1 MVRYFPKMIGKAV
14 WDWICSAPKRP
25 FIQRSYHELVA
36 LVNSTDAED
45 IKTLNKIQ
53 EELDYRK
60 RLSPSKREEIRGLIE
75 IKANLIQALPERA
88 AECLREIPT
97 PEIEEC
103 QKKDRSKGFEENS
116 KDHRENQCNGYIEE
130 EFASGGEDESQ
141 PNKQVEEGFNES
153 TNLENEKAST
163 SQLADTAKEAIDTN
177 GKYQCREIYQPDLSR
192 KTYNALRRNG
202 FEDMSMLQCMSD
214 EEILM
219 LKGIGNKALDEIR
232 AAFPFT
238 EDADRHKSEI
248 EYRLIT
254 TKEEVGDNQPHV
266 QDIESEERGE
276 GICKDKLKQEPI
288 QEEQEIDLRDLIM
301 IETFSTHREE
311 IECLN
316 EAVDAARK
324 GLCMVAAIKN
334 EREFGFLLK
343 RMSGMTLEA
352 IGEEAG
358 VTRERVRQ
366 VIKKASEKLGIQM
379 SELGSILEERR
390 KKINDSRIRQAL
402 DRELQD
408 HQIIGKMTRNE
419 WREVNGKEMSLRDR
433 IDILRELY
441 VPMPANELQDHL
453 TIIEEGGGQYG
464 GTEYWDDIL
473 ILRLLINMVALN
485 NGKPGIMPR
494 QIEIPR
500 LVSRYI
506 QRRGG
511 QRQVALMLGMSYE
524 GPIGSRNRNYWT
536 DDRIS
541 QAIRDTQEYF
551 GLPEDIMPEQSQI
564 TVWLDL
570 DDNDDTKGPSCIAAI
585 KKEGGW
591 KDYCDKK
598 GYKQYIDQ
606 DDEGKTEIDS
616 MILLS
621 LWNRNSF
628 ITRESE
634 FMDVFTEFLGEFWN
648 SQSDPRRYISLVN
661 NACRVAKSIA
671 EYSGVIDMEQRKEI
685 VCKAVDMTPA
695 LDGLQPQDDN
705 SDSVDVD
712 RFVDLLF

>member
-1 MVRYFPKMIGKAV
+1 MIGKAV

-25 FIQRSYHELVA
+25 FIQRSYDELVA
-36 LVNSTDAED
+36 LVNSTDAGD
-45 IKTLNKIQ
+45 IKILKRIQ
-53 EELDYRK
+53 EEIDYRK
-60 RLSPSKREEIRGLIE
+60 ILSPSKREEIRGLIE
-75 IKANLIQALPERA
+75 ARARLIQASPERT
-88 AECLREIPT
+88 AECRREIPT

-103 QKKDRSKGFEENS
+103 QKEDQSKGFEENS
-116 KDHRENQCNGYIEE
+116 KGNRENQCNGYIEE
-130 EFASGGEDESQ
+130 YVLGEQDESK
-141 PNKQVEEGFNES
+141 PNKQAEEGVNGS
-153 TNLENEKAST
+153 IDLENEKTFA
-163 SQLADTAKEAIDTN
+163 SQLAATAKNAIDTN
-177 GKYQCREIYQPDLSR
+177 VEDQCREICQTGLSR

-202 FEDMSMLQCMSD
+202 FENISKLQCMSD

-232 AAFPFT
+232 EVFPLT
-238 EDADRHKSEI
+238 EDAGNRRSEI
-248 EYRLIT
+248 EHSPIT
-254 TKEEVGDNQPHV
+254 TEQETGGSQPHDQV
-266 QDIESEERGE
+266 IESAKKGE
-276 GICKDKLKQEPI
+276 GIYKEEFKQESI

-301 IETFSTHREE
+301 IEAFSTHREE

-316 EAVDAARK
+316 EAVEAARK
-324 GLCMVAAIKN
+324 GLCMVAAINN
-334 EREFGFLLK
+334 EREFSFLLK

-358 VTRERVRQ
+358 ITRERVRQ
-366 VIKKASEKLGIQM
+366 VIKKTSERLSIQM
-379 SELGSILEERR
+379 SELSSMLEKRR
-390 KKINDSRIRQAL
+390 KKINDSRIRQAI
-402 DRELQD
+402 DRDLHD
-408 HQIIGKMTRNE
+408 HQMIGRMTRNE
-419 WREVNGKEMSLRDR
+419 WKDVNCREMSLRDR
-433 IDILRELY
+433 IDMLRELY
-441 VPMPANELQDHL
+441 VPIPANELQDHL
-453 TIIEEGGGQYG
+453 AIIEEGRGQYG

-506 QRRGG
+506 QRKGG
-511 QRQVALMLGMSYE
+511 QRQVAQMLGMSYE

-536 DDRIS
+536 DSRIS

-570 DDNDDTKGPSCIAAI
+570 DENDDTKGPSCIAAI

-591 KDYCDKK
+591 KDYCDKR
-598 GYKQYIDQ
+598 GYRQYIDQ
-606 DDEGKTEIDS
+606 DDKGKKEIDS
-616 MILLS
+616 RILIS

-628 ITRESE
+628 ITKESE

-661 NACRVAKSIA
+661 NACKVAKSIA
-671 EYSGVIDMEQRKEI
+671 EYSGGINTEQRKEI
-685 VCKAVDMTPA
+685 VCKAVDMSPA
-695 LDGLQPQDDN
+695 LDGLEPQDED

>member
-1 MVRYFPKMIGKAV
+1 MVGKAV

-25 FIQRSYHELVA
+25 FIQRGYDELVA
-36 LVNSTDAED
+36 LVNSADAGD
-45 IKTLNKIQ
+45 IKTLDRIQ

-60 RLSPSKREEIRGLIE
+60 RLKPSKREELRGLIE
-75 IKANLIQALPERA
+75 AKASLIQAFTERT
-88 AECLREIPT
+88 AECHSEILT
-97 PEIEEC
+97 PENEKC
-103 QKKDRSKGFEENS
+103 QETDQSNEFEENS
-116 KDHRENQCNGYIEE
+116 KGNKANLREGYTEEYLSEE
-130 EFASGGEDESQ
+130 EDGYL
-141 PNKQVEEGFNES
+141 PNKQAEECVNES
-153 TNLENEKAST
+153 IDLENEKTSA
-163 SQLADTAKEAIDTN
+163 SQLAATAKEVIETN
-177 GKYQCREIYQPDLSR
+177 GKDQYRDIYQPELSR

-202 FEDMSMLQCMSD
+202 FEDISKLQCMSD

-219 LKGIGNKALDEIR
+219 LKGIGHKALDEIR
-232 AAFPFT
+232 EAFPLK
-238 EDADRHKSEI
+238 EDIDNRRPEI
-248 EYRLIT
+248 DYKPIT
-254 TKEEVGDNQPHV
+254 TKEETGANQPHY
-266 QDIESEERGE
+266 QDIESEDKEE
-276 GICKDKLKQEPI
+276 GICRDKFKQEPVPE
-288 QEEQEIDLRDLIM
+288 QQEIDLRDLIM
-301 IETFSTHREE
+301 IETFSTHREA

-324 GLCMVAAIKN
+324 DLCMVSATNN
-334 EREFGFLLK
+334 EREFSFLLK

-352 IGEEAG
+352 IGEEVG

-366 VIKKASEKLGIQM
+366 VIKKTSERFGIQI
-379 SELGSILEERR
+379 SELSSMLEKRR
-390 KKINDSRIRQAL
+390 KKINDTRMRQIL
-402 DRELQD
+402 DRDLQD
-408 HQIIGKMTRNE
+408 HQMIGKMTRNE
-419 WREVNGKEMSLRDR
+419 WRELNGREMSLRDR
-433 IDILRELY
+433 IDMLRELF
-441 VPMPANELQDHL
+441 VPIPANELQDHL
-453 TIIEEGGGQYG
+453 SIIEEGRGQYG

-511 QRQVALMLGMSYE
+511 QRQVAQMLGMLYE

-536 DDRIS
+536 DSRIS

-551 GLPEDIMPEQSQI
+551 GLPEDTMPEQAQI
-564 TVWLDL
+564 TVWLEL
-570 DDNDDTKGPSCIAAI
+570 DEDDDTKGPSCIAAI

-591 KDYCDKK
+591 KEYCDKRA
-598 GYKQYIDQ
+598 YKQYIEQ
-606 DDEGKTEIDS
+606 DDEGKKEIDS
-616 MILLS
+616 MILLG

-628 ITRESE
+628 ITKESE

-661 NACRVAKSIA
+661 NACKVAKRIA
-671 EYSGVIDMEQRKEI
+671 EYSGVIDTEQRKEI
-685 VCKAVDMTPA
+685 ICKAVDMSPA
-695 LDGLQPQDDN
+695 LDGLQPQDED